1 MVGSGERDIDGD
13 PEAVEAKD
21 DGIGEKEYTPE
32 GVSDS
37 VTVTV
42 LLNVETPVVAMALGE
57 REGGPAEEVANP
69 EVGMGEREIDG
80 DPEAVEAK
88 DDAIGEKEYTPVVD
102 TDSVTVTVPLNV
114 ETPVVAMALG
124 EREGGPAEKVEKA
137 EVGMGEGLG
146 LKDTVTDSV
155 SEDV

>member
-1 MVGSGERDIDGD
+1 M
-13 PEAVEAKD
+13 EAKD
-21 DGIGEKEYTPE
+21 DGIGEKEYTAE

-88 DDAIGEKEYTPVVD
+88 DDAIGEKEYTPEDD
-102 TDSVTVTVPLNV
+102 TVSVTVREALNV
-114 ETPVVAMALG
+114 VTPVVGRDEG
-124 EREGGPAEKVEKA
+124 ENESNILAVDIPD
-137 EVGMGEGLG
+137 VGMGEGLG